1 MDVEEVAAVV
11 VAGPKYQMR
20 IRSKF
25 ICLQRLLRFSNSIL
39 AVLYASNNA
48 MVEVNVVC
56 AKKRL
61 VELCAC
67 N

>member
-25 ICLQRLLRFSNSIL
+25 ICLQRLLRFSN
-39 AVLYASNNA
+39 ASNNA